1 MLILI
6 FMMMT
11 LMMMLKMK
19 LVNNECDALAFYLH
33 LNIHSLS

>member
-11 LMMMLKMK
+11 LMKMLMIK
-19 LVNNECDALAFYLH
+19 LVNNECDALA
-33 LNIHSLS
+33 S